1 MSSIHCRRQSL
12 HSYTTGILSKPP
24 NTAVVLRQVPDKDSP
39 ASNIKNEE
47 KDHYEIETSPASDR
61 ESVWKKTPKKERFY
75 NDTSEDSSVSTDRSV
90 GKSQYLSRQLEEVRQ
105 GIFRLLSD
113 GDEDKIADSP
123 EGEEKKADNQL
134 IEGNVNKTSYSRSE
148 DTQQLYDW
156 GPGYQ
161 ADGEI
166 DQSEEE
172 SSSHSLVLDSGRE
185 DHVVEKQELEVCE
198 KEMGCMS
205 GENREGDERGVDS
218 GIERGVCSS
227 RGGSAE
233 GWLARL
239 NNRIPGR
246 SRVLLGSGGQSSDS
260 EASIT
265 QGRRM
270 SIDREGGFSEGNLE
284 QRVRELWV
292 RLAQMEAEKFRAVE
306 EAIEEGRRLETEAL
320 QKEKILLER
329 DKHELLKA
337 KEQMKKDKEAM
348 DQKMRS
354 IVEGQKRDAD
364 LVNRLQV
371 R

>member
-1 MSSIHCRRQSL
+1 M
-12 HSYTTGILSKPP
+12 P
-24 NTAVVLRQVPDKDSP
+24 NIDIP
-39 ASNIKNEE
+39 ASNVKNEE
-47 KDHYEIETSPASDR
+47 NEYYEIERSTASDR
-61 ESVWKKTPKKERFY
+61 EGVWNKILKNERLY

-90 GKSQYLSRQLEEVRQ
+90 GKSQCLSRQLEEVRK
-105 GIFRLLSD
+105 GIFKLLSD
-113 GDEDKIADSP
+113 TDDDKIADST
-123 EGEEKKADNQL
+123 EGEKKNPDNELVGDNRTTTSHLKSADTPQW
-134 IEGNVNKTSYSRSE
+134 
-148 DTQQLYDW
+148 YDW

-172 SSSHSLVLDSGRE
+172 SSSHSLVLDSVRE
-185 DHVVEKQELEVCE
+185 EHVVEKQELEVCE

-205 GENREGDERGVDS
+205 GENREGEERGVDS
-218 GIERGVCSS
+218 GIERGVGSS

-284 QRVRELWV
+284 QRLRELWV

-320 QKEKILLER
+320 QKEKIILER
-329 DKHELLKA
+329 DKQELHQA
-337 KEQMKKDKEAM
+337 KEQMRKDKEAM
-348 DQKMRS
+348 NQKMRS
-354 IVEGQKRDAD
+354 IMEGQKRDAD